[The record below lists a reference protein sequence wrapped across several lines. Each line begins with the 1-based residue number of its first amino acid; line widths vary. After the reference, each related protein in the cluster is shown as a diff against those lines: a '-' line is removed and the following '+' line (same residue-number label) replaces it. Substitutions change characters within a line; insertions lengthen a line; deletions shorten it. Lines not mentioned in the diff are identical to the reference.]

1 MLEWTCFQKKALASP
16 LIVDIRFSR
25 MVHMQASLES
35 GSWSRERLPLPVS
48 SQPHDK
54 RFLSELHGEDSAT

>member
-1 MLEWTCFQKKALASP
+1 MLEWTFFQKKALASP
-16 LIVDIRFSR
+16 LIVDTRFSR
-25 MVHMQASLES
+25 MVHMQALLEL